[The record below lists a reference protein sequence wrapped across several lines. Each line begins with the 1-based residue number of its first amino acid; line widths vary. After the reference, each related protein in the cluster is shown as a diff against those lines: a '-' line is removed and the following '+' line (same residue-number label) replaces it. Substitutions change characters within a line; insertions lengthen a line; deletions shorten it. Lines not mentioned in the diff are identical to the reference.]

1 MLNTLGIF
9 ENQEVFAKQVGC
21 LALIGGMYTN
31 RTDWV
36 GSSSSEE
43 SKEESKLE
51 GLDAF
56 IKEVSYSNS
65 VAQFDY
71 CGVN

>member
-1 MLNTLGIF
+1 M
-9 ENQEVFAKQVGC
+9 
-21 LALIGGMYTN
+21 IGGMYTN

-71 CGVN
+71 CGVD